1 MTKNSVEKEVG
12 IGGKKTEQG
21 SFLGLPR
28 YEYRHFISVPCRRE
42 RSGEVADKGTDVRWI
57 KHRGRR
63 AARLERYRAY

>member
-42 RSGEVADKGTDVRWI
+42 RSGEVADKGTDVR
-57 KHRGRR
+57 
-63 AARLERYRAY
+63 